1 MPDAG
6 ESDDDELTPERRV
19 GVAMKAARENKGL
32 SCRALAGKLHMAHSN
47 LSDYENGR
55 RLAPEHILE
64 AYEAELEL
72 RAGHLVELRQP
83 AADEV
88 YGKMRHRR
96 RRRPAS
102 GGSLT
107 GTTAGRWS
115 RGHSTRRIA
124 IISIAFALVALGSV
138 LALAGFH
145 NGARVPAATKGSCAS
160 LRQYRVVT
168 GGNVL
173 AAGGEVIATVV
184 AGDLFDAATTHG
196 TPYYAHRYYGTV
208 LRTGVWG
215 YVDSKKLQFVK
226 DTCFP

>member
-1 MPDAG
+1 M
-6 ESDDDELTPERRV
+6 EHSRRSYNV
-19 GVAMKAARENKGL
+19 AAIGVVT
-32 SCRALAGKLHMAHSN
+32 ALALLILFGVLRYDRF
-47 LSDYENGR
+47 LSLYNVTSV
-55 RLAPEHILE
+55 
-64 AYEAELEL
+64 L
-72 RAGHLVELRQP
+72 R
-83 AADEV
+83 
-88 YGKMRHRR
+88 YNSM
-96 RRRPAS
+96 
-102 GGSLT
+102 
-107 GTTAGRWS
+107 
-115 RGHSTRRIA
+115 
-124 IISIAFALVALGSV
+124 FALVALGSV
-138 LALAGFH
+138 LALAGVH

>member
-1 MPDAG
+1 
-6 ESDDDELTPERRV
+6 
-19 GVAMKAARENKGL
+19 
-32 SCRALAGKLHMAHSN
+32 MAHSN

-72 RAGHLVELRQP
+72 PPGQLVELRQP

-88 YGKMRHRR
+88 YGTMRHRR
-96 RRRPAS
+96 RSRPAS
-102 GGSLT
+102 GGSFT

-115 RGHSTRRIA
+115 RGYSPRRIG
-124 IISIAFALVALGSV
+124 IISIAVALVALGSV
-138 LALAGFH
+138 LALAGFQ
-145 NGARVPAATKGSCAS
+145 NGARVPATTKGSCAP
-160 LRQYRVVT
+160 LRQYRVLT

-173 AAGGEVIATVV
+173 AAGGEVVATVV
-184 AGDLFDAATTHG
+184 AGDVFDASTTHG